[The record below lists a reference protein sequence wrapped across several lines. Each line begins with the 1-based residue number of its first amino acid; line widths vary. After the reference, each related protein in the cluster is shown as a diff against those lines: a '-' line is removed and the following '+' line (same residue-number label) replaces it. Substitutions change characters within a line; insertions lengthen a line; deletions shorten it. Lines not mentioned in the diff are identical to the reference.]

1 MRKNVQ
7 DLRSSSRDWIS
18 EWQAA
23 QSDIDSP
30 ELRKVSAKR
39 QAQVKSSLNKVEG
52 SFREA
57 RTSPV
62 PVSGGLTFRTVS
74 AGEEFSCGVTT
85 GGRVF
90 CWGDNLAGELGTGT
104 NTGPQG
110 CEFGRPCSRTP
121 VPVVGGL
128 TFTTVSAGGSHACG
142 VTSDGA
148 AYCWGDNS
156 AGALGDGT
164 TTSQTAPVLVAG
176 GLHFK
181 AVSAGAQSTCAVTTD
196 NAAYCWGDNSLG
208 QLGDGTTASR
218 STPGP
223 VVGGL
228 SFVAI
233 RARFQ
238 AVCGVL
244 ASGAAFCWGD
254 NSHGQLGDGTTTQ
267 RTAPVAVAG
276 DLSFAVVDAHGQNAC
291 GVTLGGHAYCWGDN
305 FAGQLGSGTNTASA
319 TPVQVVQ

>member
-1 MRKNVQ
+1 
-7 DLRSSSRDWIS
+7 
-18 EWQAA
+18 
-23 QSDIDSP
+23 
-30 ELRKVSAKR
+30 
-39 QAQVKSSLNKVEG
+39 
-52 SFREA
+52 
-57 RTSPV
+57 
-62 PVSGGLTFRTVS
+62 
-74 AGEEFSCGVTT
+74 GVTT

-90 CWGDNLAGELGTGT
+90 CWGDNLDGELGTGT

-128 TFTTVSAGGSHACG
+128 TFTTVSAGASHACG

-156 AGALGDGT
+156 AGA
-164 TTSQTAPVLVAG
+164 
-176 GLHFK
+176 
-181 AVSAGAQSTCAVTTD
+181 
-196 NAAYCWGDNSLG
+196 
-208 QLGDGTTASR
+208 
-218 STPGP
+218 
-223 VVGGL
+223 
-228 SFVAI
+228 
-233 RARFQ
+233 
-238 AVCGVL
+238 
-244 ASGAAFCWGD
+244 
-254 NSHGQLGDGTTTQ
+254 LGDGTTTQ